1 MRRAS
6 KHAVEGTIL
15 DFSNFSGGLNLRMA
29 PEDIAQNELAEC
41 KNMTYSSQPGRLR
54 TRSGVG
60 LPLHTFGAPI
70 DAMYWHSGELLVAAG
85 GTLYKYTPS
94 AVASAPGAVSQ
105 VGTLSGSIRPQFC
118 VFGTEVFVASG
129 GKLQKYDGSALT
141 TVTDSPEHV
150 AGLYARAG
158 RLFCFETD
166 SDVLRGSAVGDAS
179 RWTIPS
185 SATDA
190 DPCETQIGYK
200 VAGNIVAAVP
210 SLTNVIFFKDRA
222 TFRLV
227 GEYPEWKIVEISRDE
242 EIANRDT
249 AANVAGYLF
258 YLEKSKGM
266 RLLQGTDGYEE
277 IAPGD
282 ALMRVNPWLR
292 DKMIDT
298 WARVWNL
305 RGRNILLV
313 SAGKNTLLPVYYE
326 YGITS
331 MPALMWEFY
340 GDVRDVAEPDRDNL
354 YIAIGANLHDFSGRT
369 SEDYNSAAGS
379 HLSPVS
385 CSFSTKKIIGA
396 SEFLTKRLGISVNS
410 LNSLMNAVSDEPLRI
425 SVAGVPLMNVV
436 FEVDESP
443 YIYDDT
449 RFIYDNEDYVW
460 GGLQNY
466 QDFYTHNVLR
476 SKYVQVCF
484 ESSGVPFQLTRFTLE
499 TVPVGVVS

>member
-6 KHAVEGTIL
+6 KHAVEGTVL
-15 DFSNFSGGLNLRMA
+15 DFSDFSGGLNLRTA
-29 PEDIAQNELAEC
+29 PENIAQNELAEC
-41 KNMTYSSQPGRLR
+41 RNMTYSSQPGRLR
-54 TRSGVG
+54 TRAGVG

-70 DAMYWHSGELLVAAG
+70 DALFWHSGVLLTAAG
-85 GTLYKYTPS
+85 GVLYKY
-94 AVASAPGAVSQ
+94 APAPAGAAGTTTQIGALTGAV
-105 VGTLSGSIRPQFC
+105 RPQFC
-118 VFGTEVFVASG
+118 VFGTDVFIASG
-129 GKLQKYDGSALT
+129 GKLQKYDGSTLT
-141 TVTDSPEHV
+141 TVTDSPVHAV
-150 AGLYARAG
+150 GLYARAG

-166 SDVLRGSAVGDAS
+166 SDMLRGSAVGDGTV
-179 RWTIPS
+179 WTIPP

-210 SLTNVIFFKDRA
+210 SLTDVIFFKSRA

-282 ALMRVNPWLR
+282 ALVNINPWLR
-292 DKMIDT
+292 NNMSDT
-298 WARVWNL
+298 ACRVWNL
-305 RGRNILLV
+305 RGRNILLI
-313 SAGKNTLLPVYYE
+313 SAGAGKLLPTYYE
-326 YGITS
+326 YGIAS

-369 SEDYNSAAGS
+369 SEDYDSAAGS

-385 CSFSTKKIIGA
+385 CSFSTKKVVGA
-396 SEFLTKRLGISVNS
+396 SEFLTKRLGISANS
-410 LNSLMNAVSDEPLRI
+410 LNLLVNVVSDEPLRI
-425 SVAGVPLMNVV
+425 SVAGVPLMNVI
-436 FEVDESP
+436 FEVDGSP
-443 YIYDDT
+443 YIYNDT

-460 GGLQNY
+460 GGLQTY
-466 QDFYTHNVLR
+466 QDFYMHNVLR